1 MTILLLYKQSAKNW
15 SKCLLIR
22 SQLGNLLIKVLSQ
35 KCVPLCFLK
44 DTNPLYVNCNHNKT
58 KSCLPCGKL
67 RARNYEAAASFH
79 LLFDEIE
86 VQPFLTFW
94 RVALASEGG
103 AHLSLLAAEIS
114 KPWAR
119 YLNNRGLSS
128 LLYAEQVLL
137 YCRTHR
143 EPTYPW
149 YFPHPSPSPPSK
161 RFSFSKLDLPYPG
174 HRDPSTQTFSES
186 SRCQL
191 SKFGRK
197 YKYKGKT
204 KTKKMTKTKTPRE

>member
-1 MTILLLYKQSAKNW
+1 MTILLLCKQSAKNW

-22 SQLGNLLIKVLSQ
+22 SQLGNLLIKVLSK
-35 KCVPLCFLK
+35 KCAPLCFLK
-44 DTNPLYVNCNHNKT
+44 DTNPLYVNCNHN

-119 YLNNRGLSS
+119 YLNHRGLSS

-143 EPTYPW
+143 VPTYPW
-149 YFPHPSPSPPSK
+149 YFPPPSLPPSPPS
-161 RFSFSKLDLPYPG
+161 RPAWF
-174 HRDPSTQTFSES
+174 TII
-186 SRCQL
+186 SRAQWDWPRRP
-191 SKFGRK
+191 KFQN
-197 YKYKGKT
+197 
-204 KTKKMTKTKTPRE
+204 

>member
-119 YLNNRGLSS
+119 YLSNRGLSS

-143 EPTYPW
+143 VLTYPW
-149 YFPHPSPSPPSK
+149 YFPPPSSSRTSK
-161 RFSFSKLDLPYPG
+161 RFSSSKPDLPY
-174 HRDPSTQTFSES
+174 
-186 SRCQL
+186 
-191 SKFGRK
+191 
-197 YKYKGKT
+197 
-204 KTKKMTKTKTPRE
+204 